1 MKFNLNRIGLAA
13 AAAAL
18 SAGMAACHGQLPGST
33 YVPAGSTA
41 LSVPQAGAGL
51 AAPDKKKKKK
61 VEIVS
66 SCGNHVH
73 IVIAGIVDCKFREQ
87 GYGNGTFTLTNDTKG
102 IVVIT
107 PMSGTRA
114 TTFTILGALIGS
126 GYFEVKDSNG
136 HVLKVTVKVTL

>member
-1 MKFNLNRIGLAA
+1 MKFNLKRIGLAA
-13 AAAAL
+13 VAAAF
-18 SAGMAACHGQLPGST
+18 SAGVAACHGGAPGST
-33 YVPAGSTA
+33 YVPTGSTA
-41 LSVPQAGAGL
+41 LSAPQTGAGL
-51 AAPDKKKKKK
+51 ATPDKKEKK

-87 GYGNGTFTLTNDTKG
+87 GYGKGTFTLTNDTKG
-102 IVVIT
+102 IVIIT

-136 HVLKVTVKVTL
+136 HDLKVSVKVTL

>member
-1 MKFNLNRIGLAA
+1 MRFNLKRSGLTA

-18 SAGMAACHGQLPGST
+18 SASMVACHGQSPGST
-33 YVPAGSTA
+33 YVPSGSTA
-41 LSVPQAGAGL
+41 LSIPQTGAGL
-51 AAPDKKKKKK
+51 LAPDKKKKK

-66 SCGNHVH
+66 SCGQHVH

-87 GYGNGTFTLTNDTKG
+87 GYGDGTFTLTNDTKG
-102 IVVIT
+102 IVIIT

-126 GYFEVKDSNG
+126 GYFEVKDTRG

>member
-1 MKFNLNRIGLAA
+1 MRFNLKRSGLTA

-18 SAGMAACHGQLPGST
+18 SASMVACHGQSPGST
-33 YVPAGSTA
+33 YMPTGPTA
-41 LSVPQAGAGL
+41 LSIPQTGAAL
-51 AAPDKKKKKK
+51 PAPNKKQKK

-66 SCGNHVH
+66 SCGQHVH

-87 GYGNGTFTLTNDTKG
+87 GYGDGTFTLTNDTKG
-102 IVVIT
+102 IVIIT

-126 GYFEVKDSNG
+126 GYFEVKDTRG

>member
-1 MKFNLNRIGLAA
+1 MSFNLKGIGLAA

-18 SAGMAACHGQLPGST
+18 SAGIVACHGQSPSST
-33 YVPAGSTA
+33 YVPTGSAA

-51 AAPDKKKKKK
+51 APDKQKKK

-73 IVIAGIVDCKFREQ
+73 IVLAGIVDCKFREQ
-87 GYGNGTFTLTNDTKG
+87 GYGDGTFTLTNDTKG
-102 IVVIT
+102 IVIIT

-114 TTFTILGALIGS
+114 TTFTILGALVGS
-126 GYFEVKDSNG
+126 GYFEVKDTNK